1 MIKLIFTLALL
12 LVIELLFLCSWSLLS
27 HVDAMA
33 QTPTPKLAI
42 EVHSFEVVANSG
54 SRFTVIK
61 EFFSQPF
68 TKMPKRA
75 CTVEFTKPGIQR
87 PHEHGEGEL
96 QDYSL
101 MWVQILAEV
110 GEKVTYTCKGER

>member
-1 MIKLIFTLALL
+1 MSRLILAFLL
-12 LVIELLFLCSWSLLS
+12 IVTITQGQQPTIER
-27 HVDAMA
+27 H
-33 QTPTPKLAI
+33 T
-42 EVHSFEVVANSG
+42 FEVVANSG
-54 SRFTVIK
+54 SRFTVVR

-68 TKMPKRA
+68 RTMPKQA

-110 GEKVTYTCKGER
+110 GEKVTYTCKGDR